1 MSPVQ
6 QSKLNPRCLGVRLQL
21 TWSRGPAGQTTR
33 DRRSN
38 MSDAGQHRG
47 KHEREIDQDT
57 VEDLQPQE
65 DESAE
70 LKGGWSGGVGD
81 PLHTQS
87 KS

>member
-1 MSPVQ
+1 
-6 QSKLNPRCLGVRLQL
+6 
-21 TWSRGPAGQTTR
+21 
-33 DRRSN
+33 